1 MSLPDD
7 VYQTFRKSIYRHW
20 KFTKFSESAG
30 FGAVFLAFMG
40 NHITTNNFEISKNII
55 EEDLRR
61 MPISQINWSFDVT
74 PGKNRFDL
82 HWDPYLDRFE
92 RVGNRITEPLK
103 KDEQGF

>member
-1 MSLPDD
+1 
-7 VYQTFRKSIYRHW
+7 
-20 KFTKFSESAG
+20 
-30 FGAVFLAFMG
+30 MG
-40 NHITTNNFEISKNII
+40 NHISANDFEISKNII

-103 KDEQGF
+103 KDEQGFLIFFLNQPEKIIKNIIILIS